1 MLASAVMPATAQIML
16 LDQPNKLEKTQVL
29 EGWAY
34 TYSFSVYSFSAEV
47 SCSNSL
53 LVTFLSAAKTIPSL
67 DKMPIAVPACD
78 MASSAYSTWYNRPS
92 GEKMVVCRRG
102 LS

>member
-1 MLASAVMPATAQIML
+1 MF
-16 LDQPNKLEKTQVL
+16 
-29 EGWAY
+29 EGWAW
-34 TYSFSVYSFSAEV
+34 TYSFSMYNFSAEV

-78 MASSAYSTWYNRPS
+78 IASSAYSTWYSRPS
-92 GEKMVVCRRG
+92 GEKIVVCRVSFPLEKSKMDYFTLESYLRDMITK
-102 LS
+102 